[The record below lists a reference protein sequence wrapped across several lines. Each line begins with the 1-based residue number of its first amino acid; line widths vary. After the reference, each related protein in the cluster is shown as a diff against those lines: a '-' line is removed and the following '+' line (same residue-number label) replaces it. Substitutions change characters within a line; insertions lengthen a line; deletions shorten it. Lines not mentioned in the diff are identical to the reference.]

1 MASKTYA
8 DSTVEVLA
16 KALASTSFVDNVPDL
31 IVSVIEHD
39 YWRERV
45 IERTHEVACFT
56 RFEDFVRTPPLEGLG
71 STLDI
76 IDRLCKGHRKAEDA
90 LDRVMQRPHGQR
102 GAERP
107 EEEKDVYNVNIFSE
121 ERPVG
126 NTTAYAL
133 RRLRAQ
139 RPDLHEQVLADM
151 LSPHAAMVQA
161 GFRKRTVS
169 IPIDDPADVARRL
182 RALLT
187 PEQRRN
193 VAALLATEEG

>member
-90 LDRVMQRPHGQR
+90 LDRVMQRTDG
-102 GAERP
+102 RP
-107 EEEKDVYNVNIFSE
+107 SLNDETVYNINSFSE
-121 ERPVG
+121 ERPAG
-126 NTTAYAL
+126 TGTAYAL

>member
-1 MASKTYA
+1 MA
-8 DSTVEVLA
+8 D
-16 KALASTSFVDNVPDL
+16 ALADITIQGIARYLQGTEGLDRVPEL
-31 IVSVIEHD
+31 IIRVIEQD
-39 YWRERV
+39 LWRERV
-45 IERTHEVACFT
+45 VHQTHEIVHFT
-56 RFEDFVRTPPLEGLG
+56 RFEDFVGTPPLEGLG
-71 STLDI
+71 SSLATLERVCSANKAALDA
-76 IDRLCKGHRKAEDA
+76 IDRVTQQKRGG
-90 LDRVMQRPHGQR
+90 DRQS
-102 GAERP
+102 
-107 EEEKDVYNVNIFSE
+107 EKSIVYNIHNALE
-121 ERPVG
+121 ERPAG
-126 NTTAYAL
+126 TSQARAL